1 MTDDPKLPDQAE
13 FQRRRKSSARVLGLL
28 LVGLVVL
35 IYFITIAR
43 MGTAR

>member
-1 MTDDPKLPDQAE
+1 MTQNPKRPDPAE
-13 FQRRRKSSARVLGLL
+13 FDRRRKSSARVLGLL

-43 MGTAR
+43 MGMAK